1 MYACTSNSEESI
13 KYLLKKKVGMGGA
26 GKGQGG
32 RSVCTVYDAT
42 LCAIANHSTHT
53 PIRRFLVIR
62 L

>member
-26 GKGQGG
+26 EAGQGG
-32 RSVCTVYDAT
+32 HSVCTVYDAT
-42 LCAIANHSTHT
+42 LCAIANRSTH